1 MYEDIQ
7 MLVRMFVA
15 EENNTV
21 QPGHH
26 IHIMRGLQPPSKNAI
41 TRICRKLS
49 PTSVWPE
56 NKVELFLANVLIH
69 KIFTKFGYTNQ
80 PPNAIILETYK
91 LP

>member
-1 MYEDIQ
+1 
-7 MLVRMFVA
+7 
-15 EENNTV
+15 
-21 QPGHH
+21 
-26 IHIMRGLQPPSKNAI
+26 MRGLQPQVQNAI
-41 TRICRKLS
+41 TPFVEKLA